1 VTVIDPDQAQRAEVV
16 VIGSGPGGSV
26 VAATLAQGGKDV
38 LLLEEGQNLAQESCA
53 PFSYAEM
60 KQKYRAGGIT
70 AAFGKP
76 NIAYAEGS
84 CVGGGSEVNSGLYH
98 RAPDA
103 VIEEW
108 ARDFQ
113 VDDFSPATMADCFAA
128 CEAIMQ
134 PATYPDVLPAQSKIL
149 RRGAGIETMAS
160 GDVPRLVEFGKEKD
174 EQGVA
179 TSSRRPMS
187 KTYLPEF
194 FKAGGRLL
202 PETRVHQLKRHGRHW
217 QVFAHHSTGKKLQID
232 ADNVFICAG
241 AIHSPALL
249 QRSGIRMNVGKTLS
263 LQPMIKLTAEFAEP
277 VNFINMGIAG
287 EQVKETGSDYSF
299 GCSISSRAHLAIN
312 LAADAHG
319 SEYALQKHRHLV
331 SYYVMS
337 RGTLGGS
344 VRALPGFNDPLV
356 RYQASARELNNLGQ
370 GMQGLARV
378 LLSAGATQVFTGL
391 VDSPVV
397 SNQQQVDK
405 LPVTLS
411 NVIDN
416 IMTVHLMA
424 SCPMGE
430 DRKRTAVNSWGQVH
444 GQPGLHV
451 SDVSTLCT
459 SPGVNPQGTI
469 MALAKR
475 NSDYFLNN

>member
-1 VTVIDPDQAQRAEVV
+1 MTVINPDKVCRAEVV

-38 LLLEEGQNLAQESCA
+38 LLIEEGQNRSQNSCA

-60 KQKYRAGGIT
+60 KQKYRNNGIT

-103 VIEEW
+103 VIEAW
-108 ARDFQ
+108 AKDFM
-113 VDDFSPATMADCFAA
+113 VDDFSPVTMANSFAA
-128 CEAIMQ
+128 CEAVMQ
-134 PATYPDVLPAQSKIL
+134 PSIYPGVLPVQSQIL
-149 RRGAGIETMAS
+149 RRGAETENMS
-160 GDVPRLVEFGKEKD
+160 SSDVPRLVDFSGEKD

-179 TSSRRPMS
+179 ISSRRAMS

-194 FKAGGRLL
+194 FKAGGQLL
-202 PETRVHQLKRHGRHW
+202 PETRVHRLKRHGRRW
-217 QVFAHHSTGKKLQID
+217 QIFAHHGTGRKLQID
-232 ADNVFICAG
+232 ADNVFVCAG

-249 QRSGIRMNVGKTLS
+249 QRSGIRMNVGQTLS
-263 LQPMIKLTAEFAEP
+263 MQPMIKLTAAFDEP
-277 VNFINMGIAG
+277 VNFQNMGIAG
-287 EQVKETGSDYSF
+287 EQVKEQGSEYSF

-312 LAADAHG
+312 LAADVDG
-319 SEYALQKHRHLV
+319 PEYALQNHRNLV

-337 RGTLGGS
+337 CGTMDGS
-344 VRALPGFNDPLV
+344 VRVLPGFNDPLV
-356 RYQASARELNNLGQ
+356 RYQISTRELNNLGQ

-391 VDSPVV
+391 ADSPVV
-397 SNQQQVDK
+397 TNQQQVDT
-405 LPVTLS
+405 LPGTLS
-411 NVIDN
+411 NSVNN

-430 DRKRTAVNSWGQVH
+430 DRKSTAVNSWGQVH
-444 GQPGLHV
+444 GQPGLHI
-451 SDVSTLCT
+451 SDVSILCA
-459 SPGVNPQGTI
+459 SPGVNPQGTV